1 MVLSGALSVV
11 EYLQLLRN
19 VGKFDS
25 VNAGAQLPFSKLTLL
40 YAENG
45 RGKTTLAAILRSLG
59 DGNPVHITERKRVT
73 SRHPPHVVVG
83 IAGGSSHVFQN
94 GAWTATLPNVVT
106 FDDAFVAQN
115 VCSGIDIEV
124 GHRQNLHELIL
135 GAQGVALNTA
145 VQTNVE
151 KVEEHNKE
159 LRIRESAVPAAARGS
174 LTVDQFC
181 ALKANANVAEAIKE
195 AERSLS
201 AAQSSDAVR
210 REKDFEAL
218 KLPAFDTTAIEE
230 LLKRSLPDLEAQAA
244 ARVQQHFT
252 ALGDGAERWV
262 NQGMGLI
269 PVEPEGHEPCPFC
282 AQDLANS
289 PLIKHYRAYFSDG
302 YTNLN
307 HDIDAMVREVR
318 TAHGGDVPAAFE
330 RDIRVWEQ
338 RRQFWK
344 DFLSVPEITID
355 TAGIARA
362 WKAAR
367 DAVLGLLQQ
376 KKSAPLEKFA
386 LSAEIMKAVGEYDAL
401 SKVVTTASSSLGST
415 NEQITVVK
423 EKAAAANVA
432 TLTADLAKLKA
443 TEARHSA
450 KIAPLCQ
457 SYLQEKAA
465 KKATETLRDTA
476 RAALE
481 AYRASVF
488 PAYESA
494 INDYLRKFGAGF
506 RLGAVSSVN
515 SRGGSSCTYNVII
528 DSIPVP
534 LTGNP
539 GEPAFKNTL
548 SAGDRNTLALA
559 FFFASLDRDAHL
571 AQKIVVIDDPMTSL
585 DESRSL
591 TTVQE
596 LRRLV
601 DRVGQVIVLSHSRPF
616 LCTVWEKA
624 DRVSRA
630 AIKVIREN
638 DGSNLVAWNVQQDSI
653 TEHDKRHAKVVAYIA
668 SNNAVDEREVAAS
681 LRPLLEAFMRVAYPQ
696 EFPPDTLLG
705 PFLGL
710 CKRRLGGAD
719 EILTAT
725 DAAELQDLLEYANK
739 FHHDTNAAYQ
749 TEIINDQQLQ
759 QFCQR
764 SIRLTRR

>member
-1 MVLSGALSVV
+1 MV
-11 EYLQLLRN
+11 ERIQLLRN

-45 RGKTTLAAILRSLG
+45 RGKTTLAAVLRSLG

-73 SRHPPHVVVG
+73 SVHPPHIVVG
-83 IAGGSSHVFQN
+83 VAGGASHVFQN
-94 GAWTATLPNVVT
+94 GAWTAPLPTIAT

-115 VCSGIDIEV
+115 VCSGIDIEP

-135 GAQGVALNTA
+135 GAQGVALNVT
-145 VQTNVE
+145 VQAHVE

-159 LRIRESAVPAAARGS
+159 LRVREAAVPAASRGA

-181 ALKANANVAEAIKE
+181 ALKANAKVADAIKE

-210 REKDFEAL
+210 KENGFEAL
-218 KLPAFDTTAIEE
+218 KLPVFDAVALDE
-230 LLKRSLPDLEAQAA
+230 LLKRSLPELEAQAA
-244 ARVQQHFT
+244 ARVQQYFT

-269 PVEPEGHEPCPFC
+269 PPEPKGHEPCPFC

-289 PLIKHYRAYFSDG
+289 PLIEHYRAYFSESYSD
-302 YTNLN
+302 LN
-307 HDIDAMVREVR
+307 RDIDTLIREVQA
-318 TAHGGDVPAAFE
+318 THGGDVPAAFE
-330 RDIRVWEQ
+330 RDIRTWEQ
-338 RRQFWK
+338 RRHFWK
-344 DFLSVPEITID
+344 DFLAVPKIEID
-355 TAGIARA
+355 TAMIARG
-362 WKAAR
+362 WKGAR
-367 DAVLGLLQQ
+367 DAVLGLLRQ
-376 KKSAPLEKFA
+376 KKSAPLEAIA
-386 LSAEIMKAVGEYDAL
+386 LSDEIKSAISEYDTLA
-401 SKVVTTASSSLGST
+401 KTVTAASTELAAI
-415 NEQITVVK
+415 NAQIAVVK

-443 TEARHSA
+443 AEARHSA
-450 KIAPLCQ
+450 KIAPTCDA
-457 SYLQEKAA
+457 YLEEKSA
-465 KKATETLRDTA
+465 KKATEELRDTA

-488 PAYESA
+488 PAYEAA
-494 INDYLRKFGAGF
+494 INEYLRKFGAGF

-528 DSIPVP
+528 DSVAVP

-559 FFFASLDRDAHL
+559 FFFASLDRDAQL

-616 LCTVWEKA
+616 LCTVWDKA
-624 DRVSRA
+624 DRVART

-653 TEHDKRHAKVVAYIA
+653 TEHDKRYAKITAYIA
-668 SNNAVDEREVAAS
+668 SNNAADEREVAAS
-681 LRPLLEAFMRVAYPQ
+681 LRPHLEAFMRVAYPEQ
-696 EFPPDTLLG
+696 FPPDTLLG
-705 PFLGL
+705 PFLNVCNQRVG
-710 CKRRLGGAD
+710 KPN
-719 EILTAT
+719 EILNAK
-725 DAAELQDLLEYANK
+725 DVAELQDLLEYANK
-739 FHHDTNAAYQ
+739 FHHDTNTAYQ

-759 QFCQR
+759 QFCRR
-764 SIRLTRR
+764 SVKLTRR